1 MKKVFATLLVG
12 MLAVFSFAAFE
23 VTGGYAN
30 VTLDDSLIDD
40 VQDVT
45 LHGISG
51 GVNYLFEG
59 LGIEGG
65 ALLVGGSV
73 DYYFPAEVD
82 SVTITIDGTEL
93 PVPSYTLSQTGFSV
107 NGGYRQSLNV
117 FFPDLGFGMYV
128 QGLLNYSFGTVT
140 QDLSEAFAE
149 GYEASSGLTFPE
161 SVNIEIESDS
171 SSWGLGGGVGA
182 SFVVQNFDVN
192 VGADILF
199 EKITLTNEDLSEED
213 FEADQWKPK
222 FKIHAGLQF

>member
-1 MKKVFATLLVG
+1 
-12 MLAVFSFAAFE
+12 MLAVFSFATFE

-30 VTLDDSLIDD
+30 VTLDDSLVNDL
-40 VQDVT
+40 QDVT
-45 LHGISG
+45 WHGISV

-59 LGIEGG
+59 LGTEVG

-73 DYYFPAEVD
+73 DYYFPAEVG

-93 PVPSYTLSQTGFSV
+93 PVPSYTLSQTSFGV
-107 NGGYRQSLNV
+107 NGGYRQGLNA
-117 FFPDLGFGMYV
+117 FFPDLPFEMYV

-149 GYEASSGLTFPE
+149 GYEEGSGLTFPE
-161 SVNIEIESDS
+161 SVNIKVESDS

-182 SFVVQNFDVN
+182 SFVVQSLDVN

-199 EKITLTNEDLSEED
+199 EKITLTNSDFKNIG